1 MGKEFI
7 NITSSVFLYAICQKI
22 IFVFSLEYTLGKSK
36 ANGRVENKLSLGNLS
51 LSELLAITENIK
63 NWYSLGVEL
72 SISTLDLKLIEV
84 KHKNDNDKAK
94 EELFIKWLQSDN
106 SASWEKVGAALH
118 HLGYYDTAS
127 LIRKKHASKSPIII
141 QICQGW

>member
-7 NITSSVFLYAICQKI
+7 NITSSTFLYAICLI
-22 IFVFSLEYTLGKSK
+22 LIFCLEYTLGKLKGNS
-36 ANGRVENKLSLGNLS
+36 RVENILSLGNLS
-51 LSELLAITENIK
+51 LTDLLANTENIK

-72 SISTLDLKLIEV
+72 SISTFDLKLIEV

-106 SASWEKVGAALH
+106 SASWEKLGAALH

-127 LIRKKHASKSPIII
+127 RIRKKHASKSPIII
-141 QICQGW
+141 QLCQA